1 MHTFGAGA
9 EQVNEPVVEGSS
21 FSLFSI
27 VHSERNSISSTD
39 GGIQSWSRREGLLK
53 VSQTTVR

>member
-39 GGIQSWSRREGLLK
+39 GGI
-53 VSQTTVR
+53 